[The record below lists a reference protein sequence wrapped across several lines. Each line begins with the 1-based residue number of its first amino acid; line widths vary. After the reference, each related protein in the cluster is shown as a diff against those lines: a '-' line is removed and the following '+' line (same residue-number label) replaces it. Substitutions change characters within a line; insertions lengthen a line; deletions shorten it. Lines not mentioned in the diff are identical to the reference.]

1 MIIKETSYKLI
12 AVFVIVL
19 SYVCYSMIRFNSSFN
34 TRIARLKELSLEI
47 EHIII
52 MYDKYFDYDY
62 KVKNFKNKFT
72 AGNKMTRIIIR
83 LIEDNRDFRKKIRET
98 YI

>member
-1 MIIKETSYKLI
+1 
-12 AVFVIVL
+12 
-19 SYVCYSMIRFNSSFN
+19 MIRFNSSFN
-34 TRIARLKELSLEI
+34 TRIARLKELSLEL

-98 YI
+98 YEKDYCNGEKISASEDVNFYKWWKE